1 MDKIITNMINSLRE
15 ILLGS
20 DTKPIRDT
28 YFANAERVIHENSYF
43 NWFTAKVAIWR
54 LRRARARMDQTWSLL
69 LDPNFHKAV
78 SEYVSQL
85 EPVIEKIV
93 KREMGDSFE
102 DFQEKWEDM
111 DGLDIKEMFTRSK
124 DVARS

>member
-43 NWFTAKVAIWR
+43 NWFTARIAVWR

-69 LDPNFHKAV
+69 LDPKFHQTV
-78 SEYVSQL
+78 INYMEQL
-85 EPVIEKIV
+85 EPVIEKVIS
-93 KREMGDSFE
+93 REMGDSFE

>member
-111 DGLDIKEMFTRSK
+111 DGMDIKEMFTRSK

>member
-69 LDPNFHKAV
+69 LDPNFHKAE

-111 DGLDIKEMFTRSK
+111 DGMDIKEMFTRSK